1 MSPKKTDRPEN
12 FSDPQEFDSHFSDP
26 VVLPI
31 EDSVDLHTFSPK
43 DIPSVVEEYIEQCMR
58 AGIYEVRIIHGKGIG
73 VQKKIVRSVLQ
84 RHPAVSSFQD
94 APPQAGGW
102 GATLVVLRRA
112 D

>member
-1 MSPKKTDRPEN
+1 MSPRKTDRPEKS
-12 FSDPQEFDSHFSDP
+12 SDPQEFDSQFSDP

-94 APPQAGGW
+94 APPEAGGW
-102 GATLVVLRRA
+102 GATVVILKTTG
-112 D
+112 

>member
-1 MSPKKTDRPEN
+1 MSPRKTDRPEES
-12 FSDPQEFDSHFSDP
+12 SDPQEFNSPFSDP

-43 DIPSVVEEYIEQCMR
+43 DIPSVVEEYIEQCIR
-58 AGIYEVRIIHGKGIG
+58 SGIHEVRIIHGKGTG

-84 RHPAVSSFQD
+84 RHPAVLSFQD

-112 D
+112 G